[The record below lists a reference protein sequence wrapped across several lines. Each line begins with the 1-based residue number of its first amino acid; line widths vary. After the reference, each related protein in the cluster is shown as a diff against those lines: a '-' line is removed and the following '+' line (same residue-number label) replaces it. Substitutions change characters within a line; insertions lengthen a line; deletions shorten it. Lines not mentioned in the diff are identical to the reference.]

1 MRIKVG
7 LFLLFLGLAL
17 AQAPIPRPKP
27 PEEPKPIWLLRVGVT
42 KGNVPLANV
51 LVQLQEISPNRLP
64 LRQSL
69 PRLTGA
75 DGAVELPLEASPEH
89 YLLLLYS
96 REENL
101 RLQAPLS
108 VLLGTWSLGPYR
120 LSLALK
126 APTGESAAP
135 TPPAPPP

>member
-1 MRIKVG
+1 MAG
-7 LFLLFLGLAL
+7 
-17 AQAPIPRPKP
+17 
-27 PEEPKPIWLLRVGVT
+27 
-42 KGNVPLANV
+42 V
-51 LVQLQEISPNRLP
+51 LVLLQEVSPNRLP
-64 LRQSL
+64 LRQSR
-69 PRLTGA
+69 PRLTGT
-75 DGAVELPLEASPEH
+75 DGSAELPLEASPER